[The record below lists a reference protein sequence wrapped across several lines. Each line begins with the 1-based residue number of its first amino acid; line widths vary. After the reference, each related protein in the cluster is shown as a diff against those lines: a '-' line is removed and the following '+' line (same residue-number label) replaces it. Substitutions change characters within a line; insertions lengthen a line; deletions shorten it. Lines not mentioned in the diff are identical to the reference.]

1 MTRQPIERGAGVALW
16 KQIQEEL
23 RRDILSGAIKPGGM
37 LPTEHALADRFG
49 VNRHTVRRA
58 IADLAERGLVETR
71 QGAGTFVP
79 EAVVDYAVK
88 KRTRFSEA
96 VSAQSRVPKV
106 RMIDAYTQPA
116 TAAQAK
122 ALGLRRNARV
132 ICIRTLGE
140 ADGKPLSLA
149 DHFFKAGRF
158 PDLADTVERTGS
170 ISMALAEYG
179 VEDFSRRTTRVTARL
194 PGRED
199 AQLLQQPTQR
209 PVLLAESINITP
221 DGSPLEYGR
230 TQFAGD
236 RVQMV
241 FEPDV

>member
-1 MTRQPIERGAGVALW
+1 MTKQTIERGAGIALW
-16 KQIQEEL
+16 RQIQEKL
-23 RRDILSGAIKPGGM
+23 RHDILSGAIKPGGM
-37 LPTEHALADRFG
+37 LPTEHALAQRFA

-58 IADLAERGLVETR
+58 IAALAELGLVETR

-106 RMIDAYTQPA
+106 RVIATHTQPA
-116 TAAQAK
+116 TAQQAK
-122 ALGLRRNARV
+122 ALGLRRGVRV
-132 ICIRTLGE
+132 VCIRTLGE

-149 DHFFKAGRF
+149 DHFFKAGCF
-158 PDLADTVERTGS
+158 PDLAQAVKRTGS
-170 ISMALAEYG
+170 ISKALAECG
-179 VEDFSRRTTRVTARL
+179 VADFSRRTTRVTARL

-199 AQLLQQPTQR
+199 AALLQQPTQR
-209 PVLLAESINITP
+209 PVLLAESINVTP
-221 DGSPLEYGR
+221 DGEPLEYGR
-230 TQFAGD
+230 TLFAGD

-241 FEPDV
+241 FEPDG